1 MVVTE
6 QLWSLPRS
14 IFSDFD
20 DSPIYSQH
28 LESCIHALPS
38 SIRDATK
45 VRLHPS
51 DGTTAKPM
59 YDWWKQHLPDIEIDD
74 CSDSFRKTLKGA
86 KLIVV
91 AHNST
96 TLPETFSMNIPTLV
110 SWKPEW
116 VEIRD
121 SAKPVFDKL
130 EEVGIF
136 HSDSEALARHITAIW
151 GDVDK
156 WWQSAEVRDARKLFC
171 ASYAQSMPRPLRF
184 LRSLLKES
192 NS

>member
-1 MVVTE
+1 
-6 QLWSLPRS
+6 
-14 IFSDFD
+14 
-20 DSPIYSQH
+20 
-28 LESCIHALPS
+28 
-38 SIRDATK
+38 
-45 VRLHPS
+45 
-51 DGTTAKPM
+51 
-59 YDWWKQHLPDIEIDD
+59 
-74 CSDSFRKTLKGA
+74 
-86 KLIVV
+86 
-91 AHNST
+91 
-96 TLPETFSMNIPTLV
+96 MNIPTLV

-156 WWQSAEVRDARKLFC
+156 WWQSAEVRDARQFFC
-171 ASYAQSMPRPLRF
+171 NSYAQSMPRPLRF